1 MSFADW
7 DFKKLTNIPEFETKT
22 VEFENKDFDIRLN
35 GENTYV
41 EFKKSDDEKI
51 HITYTENEYET
62 FTITE
67 DSTISINHT
76 RNYRW
81 YDYIIMININ
91 QPKITVALPDNYAGD
106 VSVLNN
112 NGEIYI
118 GSINALGNYYCNTHN
133 GKITA
138 EYVTAKDLELIS
150 NNGKIWLEKSTAETL
165 KLTAHNGAI
174 GLYDTKTESV
184 IGKTNNGK
192 ISISNLDSQ
201 SIDFKTNNGDIVGDI
216 TGSFQDYKIDGKT
229 KNGHSNLPSETFAGN
244 RRLKAETNNGDI
256 EILFLG

>member
-1 MSFADW
+1 MLS
-7 DFKKLTNIPEFETKT
+7 L
-22 VEFENKDFDIRLN
+22 
-35 GENTYV
+35 
-41 EFKKSDDEKI
+41 KSRTMKKI

-67 DSTISINHT
+67 DSTVSIKHT

-118 GSINALGNYYCNTHN
+118 GSINALGNYYCNTH
-133 GKITA
+133 
-138 EYVTAKDLELIS
+138 
-150 NNGKIWLEKSTAETL
+150 
-165 KLTAHNGAI
+165 
-174 GLYDTKTESV
+174 
-184 IGKTNNGK
+184 NGK

-256 EILFLG
+256 EIRFLG

>member
-1 MSFADW
+1 M
-7 DFKKLTNIPEFETKT
+7 K
-22 VEFENKDFDIRLN
+22 
-35 GENTYV
+35 
-41 EFKKSDDEKI
+41 KI

-67 DSTISINHT
+67 DSTVSIKHT

-201 SIDFKTNNGDIVGDI
+201 SIDFKTNNGDIVN
-216 TGSFQDYKIDGKT
+216 KMMR
-229 KNGHSNLPSETFAGN
+229 AGN
-244 RRLKAETNNGDI
+244 MHEKEYIVTVNKPVTDSFLHGMANGC
-256 EILFLG
+256 LLHWRGSA